1 VACESV
7 RSCGKPKGT
16 KCCHA
21 RDGENRVNQPTLL
34 MQSLAWLISGWPLR
48 LLLLLV
54 FVMAS
59 SIGVIL
65 VSHET
70 RALYGRLQVEE
81 HVGDN
86 LDSEY
91 ERLLLEQS
99 AWAGYHRID
108 QLAREE
114 LQMRSPN
121 QSSLVL
127 MRRAPRIVQT
137 ASAVGEQQ

>member
-1 VACESV
+1 VTHQGLLS
-7 RSCGKPKGT
+7 
-16 KCCHA
+16 
-21 RDGENRVNQPTLL
+21 QTLR
-34 MQSLAWLISGWPLR
+34 WLGSGWPLR
-48 LLLLLV
+48 LLVLALLV
-54 FVMAS
+54 VVFAV
-59 SIGVIL
+59 GVVL
-65 VSHET
+65 VAHQT

-114 LQMRSPN
+114 LHMQSPN
-121 QSSLVL
+121 QGSLVL
-127 MRRAPRIVQT
+127 MRRSPRVVQT
-137 ASAVGEQQ
+137 ASGPGEQQ

>member
-1 VACESV
+1 
-7 RSCGKPKGT
+7 
-16 KCCHA
+16 
-21 RDGENRVNQPTLL
+21 VNQPTLL